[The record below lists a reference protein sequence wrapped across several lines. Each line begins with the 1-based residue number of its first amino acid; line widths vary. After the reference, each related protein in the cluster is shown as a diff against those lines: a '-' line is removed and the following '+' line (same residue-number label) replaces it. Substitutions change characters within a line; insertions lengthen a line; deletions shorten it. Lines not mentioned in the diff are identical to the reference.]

1 MHRTVV
7 VLLLALSLA
16 ACGGSGKNSTT
27 PPPTGTT
34 PPPATGG
41 STAPAVQTAALVPVV
56 AGQTAGGVDI
66 TVGAPAGGSS
76 INAELLGVGLPGSTI
91 SAANTGDQIHRG
103 DIKVV
108 IVFGAG
114 LTGTEQVTIS
124 GPLGPNSTASDI
136 DISDVRAIQSK
147 SGKPGVAFNVV
158 VHPDAA
164 LGARTVFLRAS
175 NDNIAAFTGGLEVI
189 P

>member
-41 STAPAVQTAALVPVV
+41 STAPAVQTAAPVPVV

-76 INAELLGVGLPGSTI
+76 INAELLGVGLPGTTI

-124 GPLGPNSTASDI
+124 GPPDI
-136 DISDVRAIQSK
+136 DISKVRAIQSK

>member
-1 MHRTVV
+1 MHRTVA

-76 INAELLGVGLPGSTI
+76 INAELLGVGVPGTTI

-124 GPLGPNSTASDI
+124 GPPDI
-136 DISDVRAIQSK
+136 DISNVRAIQSK